1 MRTDAK
7 RNLPAKY
14 AKGREMKKKSS
25 SSFRVLSRVSRA
37 ISFPSTSR
45 AACISVSESVSPLVI
60 DPTSYR
66 IGEHHPGAAPALSEF
81 AHFLFVPQPAVYN
94 MAMRPCP
101 ACHSSNRKD
110 IGEKNSFQIN
120 LCSDCATLYSSEP
133 FSYEYDGYYS
143 EHNLS
148 IPETIQRRV
157 KEIVATFEPYR
168 KSGALL
174 DIGFGAG
181 TILDVA
187 STWNRYGVEVS
198 ASAIK
203 HAKPEW
209 KAFHGTLEDAHYPD
223 NFFDVVTAS
232 EIIEHCPDP
241 QILLTEVYRILRPG
255 GLFWGTTPAANGLSF
270 RLLGLKWS
278 VMAPPEHLQLF
289 SSKGMKRLLK
299 ETGFSRFNIAMHGF
313 NPSELFTPKTG
324 DERVASGYQL
334 NEQLT
339 STPGRTRI
347 KSAINFG
354 LNITRLGDS
363 LKIRA
368 VK

>member
-1 MRTDAK
+1 
-7 RNLPAKY
+7 
-14 AKGREMKKKSS
+14 
-25 SSFRVLSRVSRA
+25 
-37 ISFPSTSR
+37 
-45 AACISVSESVSPLVI
+45 
-60 DPTSYR
+60 
-66 IGEHHPGAAPALSEF
+66 
-81 AHFLFVPQPAVYN
+81 
-94 MAMRPCP
+94 
-101 ACHSSNRKD
+101 
-110 IGEKNSFQIN
+110 
-120 LCSDCATLYSSEP
+120 
-133 FSYEYDGYYS
+133 
-143 EHNLS
+143 
-148 IPETIQRRV
+148 
-157 KEIVATFEPYR
+157 
-168 KSGALL
+168 
-174 DIGFGAG
+174 
-181 TILDVA
+181 
-187 STWNRYGVEVS
+187 
-198 ASAIK
+198 
-203 HAKPEW
+203 
-209 KAFHGTLEDAHYPD
+209 
-223 NFFDVVTAS
+223 VVTAS

-324 DERVASGYQL
+324 DERVAAGYQL